1 MEDAGDPRFLLQW
14 GLELS
19 EGVVGGRP
27 VVFVSGDV
35 HGFNAHKLAELLL
48 SYCRQDEVVLDASGV
63 KRFSPAGV
71 AALLSGKQ
79 RLDDAGCSLVLRR
92 PSATVLAVID
102 SAGKRAA
109 FEIEG
114 IETSAEPS
122 SPTYSG

>member
-1 MEDAGDPRFLLQW
+1 
-14 GLELS
+14 
-19 EGVVGGRP
+19 
-27 VVFVSGDV
+27 
-35 HGFNAHKLAELLL
+35 
-48 SYCRQDEVVLDASGV
+48 
-63 KRFSPAGV
+63 
-71 AALLSGKQ
+71 
-79 RLDDAGCSLVLRR
+79 VLRR